1 VKKII
6 TEWRKYLTEY
16 GLGGDIL
23 ATGEED
29 TPAPGP
35 PLRDPARKEKPDFM
49 QDPRRKSGVKGLQ
62 KLEKDIEKGER
73 SLRNDIKS
81 LRNDIKL
88 IPRGM
93 TLPGQPAVTRIT
105 DHTPTG
111 TSMGMRNAIGGTTPI
126 DEVLRWLIF
135 NMKYHAAMAGVTGE
149 ESKYLLPNGARS
161 GLRTE
166 KQQTQMFLKRL
177 TKDLIKIRQ
186 LRRGQVYKKGSIKV
200 LRLREPVGR
209 THYAYSDGKM
219 QAAYRRLPSWTRRIS
234 LDSPLTLEQAKLLR
248 QSAPYKTA
256 KQEVARPVALGGKPN
271 HLSGRTVDFAL
282 PGNDWSLTS
291 GNKSA
296 VKSTKIGRFLFAY
309 APMYGLANYPREVW
323 HWELNNANYSY
334 FKKMKDTNQHPY
346 EVAIEAIAVPG
357 WIRKRMV

>member
-1 VKKII
+1 MKKIL
-6 TEWRKYLTEY
+6 TEWRDYLSEQ
-16 GLGGDIL
+16 GLGP
-23 ATGEED
+23 EED
-29 TPAPGP
+29 IEPVTTMV
-35 PLRDPARKEKPDFM
+35 DPARKKKDFTK
-49 QDPRRKSGVKGLQ
+49 DPRWKSGEKELQ
-62 KLEKDIEKGER
+62 KLEKDIEKKE
-73 SLRNDIKS
+73 KS

-105 DHTPTG
+105 DHTPIG
-111 TSMGMRNAIGGTTPI
+111 TPVGMRNAIGGTTPI
-126 DEVLRWLIF
+126 DEVLKWLIF
-135 NMKYHAAMAGVTGE
+135 TMKYHATLAGVTGE
-149 ESKYLLPNGARS
+149 ASKYLLPNGAKS
-161 GLRTE
+161 GFRTE
-166 KQQTQMFLKRL
+166 EQQTQMFLKRL

-186 LRRGQVYKKGSIKV
+186 LRRGQVYKKGIIKV
-200 LRLREPVGR
+200 LRLREPAGR

-219 QAAYRRLPSWTRRIS
+219 QAAYGRLPSWTRRIS
-234 LDSPLTLEQAKLLR
+234 LNSPLTLEQAKLLKR
-248 QSAPYKTA
+248 SAPYKTA

-309 APMYGLANYPREVW
+309 APMYGLANYSREVW

-334 FKKMKDTNQHPY
+334 FKKMKEAGTTPIDMALSVIGLRKSLEKPR
-346 EVAIEAIAVPG
+346 EVAALS
-357 WIRKRMV
+357 